1 MTPPLLSSRIASLP
15 KAELH
20 LHLEGSIQPA
30 TVCALTARHG
40 VVMSEEEVRQRYAYR
55 DFPEFIEAFKWVT
68 TFLRD
73 PEDYALIAR
82 DLAEHLL
89 TQRVVYTEVTLSIG
103 VMLLREQR
111 PEANFEALL
120 RATEP
125 FESRGLRFRW
135 VFDAAR
141 QFGVD
146 AAMEVVESA
155 KHCNSKAIVAFGIG
169 GDELSIP
176 TEEFRPIYDR
186 ASEIGLHKL
195 MHAGE
200 VGGPEKIREAIELLG
215 TERIGHGIAAIHDPE
230 LMDLLAERKIP
241 LEVCPGSNMKT
252 AALAKQLRREDARIE
267 DHPLPKL
274 LRHGIPVVLSTDDPA
289 MFHTTLQEE
298 YANAARMG
306 LQEHE
311 LARIVEMGFEHA
323 FLLPGDPPGA

>member
-1 MTPPLLSSRIASLP
+1 MVPARISSLP

-20 LHLEGSIQPA
+20 LHLEGSIQPS
-30 TVCALTARHG
+30 TVCEVTARHG
-40 VVMSEEEVRQRYAYR
+40 VIMTEAEVHQRYAYR
-55 DFPEFIEAFKWVT
+55 DFAEFIEAFKWVT
-68 TFLRD
+68 SFLRE
-73 PEDYALIAR
+73 PEDYALIGR

-89 TQRVVYTEVTLSIG
+89 TQRVVYAEVTLSIG
-103 VMLLREQR
+103 VMLLRKQR

-125 FESRGLRFRW
+125 YESRGLRFRW

-146 AAMEVVESA
+146 AAMEVVEAARRCS
-155 KHCNSKAIVAFGIG
+155 SKSIVAFGIG

-176 TEEFRPIYDR
+176 TEAFRPVYDR
-186 ASEIGLHKL
+186 AGQIGLHRL

-200 VGGPEKIREAIELLG
+200 VGGPEKIRESIELLG
-215 TERIGHGIAAIHDPE
+215 VERIGHGIAAIHDPE
-230 LMDLLAERKIP
+230 LMNLLAERTIP

-252 AALAKQLRREDARIE
+252 AALAKQLRCENARIE

-274 LRHGIPVVLSTDDPA
+274 LRHGIPIVLSTDDPA
-289 MFHTTLQEE
+289 MFHTTLEEE

-323 FLLPGDPPGA
+323 FVPLAESPGA